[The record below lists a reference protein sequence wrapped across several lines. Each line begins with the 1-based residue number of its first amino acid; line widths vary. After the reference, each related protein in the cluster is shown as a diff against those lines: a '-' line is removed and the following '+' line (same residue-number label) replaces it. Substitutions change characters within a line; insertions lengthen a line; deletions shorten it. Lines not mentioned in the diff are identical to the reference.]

1 MLAIRPML
9 GTNAPKDL
17 STLHYPMY
25 LSPKLDGVRAI
36 VKDGVVYS
44 RSGKP
49 IPNKNVQRMYGHRH
63 GYDGELIYGSP
74 TDANV
79 YNKTVSAVMTE
90 DGPKV
95 NFYVFDYWDSTDT
108 YESRY
113 GWLYETVLSCGM
125 RLVPQYE
132 VTSEDDVIKY
142 EKVMLDL
149 GYEGVMLRNLNAVYK
164 HGRSTVK
171 EEGLLKVKRFIDSEA
186 TILDVHPLF
195 RNNNKA
201 KTDALGYTERST
213 CKDNLVATNL
223 LGSIIVK
230 DLYTDV
236 EFSIGSGFDEQTRI
250 DLWQQKDLL
259 IGKIV
264 KYKHFPVGEKDKP
277 RFPVFIGFRP
287 KEDIDERE
295 SIPST

>member
-1 MLAIRPML
+1 MEAIRPML

-17 STLHYPMY
+17 SMLHYPMY
-25 LSPKLDGVRAI
+25 LSPKLDGVRAV

-49 IPNKNVQRMYGHRH
+49 IPNKKVQQTYGHLQ

-90 DGPKV
+90 DGPEV
-95 NFYVFDYWDSTDT
+95 DFYVFDYWKSDAS
-108 YESRY
+108 YSFRY
-113 GWLYETVLSCGM
+113 DYLKSVIPYDVNLVVQHTVNN
-125 RLVPQYE
+125 
-132 VTSEDDVIKY
+132 EDDIATY
-142 EKVMLDL
+142 EKVYLGL
-149 GYEGVMLRNLNAVYK
+149 GYEGVMLRNPNAMYK

-171 EEGLLKVKRFIDSEA
+171 EEGLLKVKRFVDSEA
-186 TILDVHPLF
+186 IIINVTPLF
-195 RNNNKA
+195 RNTNEA

-213 CKDNLVATNL
+213 CKENMVQDNL
-223 LGSIIVK
+223 LGSITVK

-236 EFSIGSGFDEQTRI
+236 EFSIGSGFDSQARTE
-250 DLWQQKDLL
+250 LWQQKDEL
-259 IGKIV
+259 IGKVV

-277 RFPVFIGFRP
+277 RFPVFIGFRV
-287 KEDIDERE
+287 KEDMDEQA
-295 SIPST
+295 

>member
-1 MLAIRPML
+1 MSAIRPML

-36 VKDGVVYS
+36 VKNGVVYS

-49 IPNKNVQRMYGHRH
+49 IPNKNVQRMYGHYH

-90 DGPKV
+90 DGPQV
-95 NFYVFDYWDSTDT
+95 DFYAFDYWDSTHT
-108 YESRY
+108 YKSRHGY
-113 GWLYETVLSCGM
+113 LEEGIIYNM
-125 RLVPQYE
+125 YLVPQYE
-132 VTSEDDVIKY
+132 VASEDDVIKY

-149 GYEGVMLRNLNAVYK
+149 GYEGVMLRNPDAVYK
-164 HGRSTVK
+164 HGRSTIK

-186 TILDVHPLF
+186 TVLDVHPLF
-195 RNNNKA
+195 RNTNEA
-201 KTDALGYTERST
+201 KVDALGYTERST

-230 DLYTDV
+230 DLYTGI

-250 DLWQQKDLL
+250 DLWQQKDTL

-277 RFPVFIGFRP
+277 RFPVFIGFRA
-287 KEDIDERE
+287 KEDMDV
-295 SIPST
+295 S

>member
-1 MLAIRPML
+1 MEAIRPML
-9 GTNAPKDL
+9 GVNAPKDL
-17 STLHYPMY
+17 CALHYPMY
-25 LSPKLDGVRAI
+25 LSPKLDGVRAV

-49 IPNKNVQRMYGHRH
+49 IPNKKVQQTYGHLQ

-74 TDANV
+74 TDSNV

-90 DGPKV
+90 DGPDV
-95 NFYVFDYWDSTDT
+95 SFYIFDYWLSDAPYSFRYD
-108 YESRY
+108 YLESVIPY
-113 GWLYETVLSCGM
+113 DVNLIVQHTVNN
-125 RLVPQYE
+125 
-132 VTSEDDVIKY
+132 EDDIVTY
-142 EKVMLDL
+142 EKVYLGL
-149 GYEGVMLRNLNAVYK
+149 GYEGVMLRNPNAVYK

-171 EEGLLKVKRFIDSEA
+171 EEGLLKVKRFVDSEA
-186 TILDVHPLF
+186 IITNVTPLF
-195 RNNNKA
+195 RNTNEA

-213 CKDNLVATNL
+213 CKENMLATNL
-223 LGSIIVK
+223 LGSISVK
-230 DLYTDV
+230 DIYTDV

-250 DLWQQKDLL
+250 DLWQQKDSL

-287 KEDIDERE
+287 EEDMNGDKTNE
-295 SIPST
+295 T

>member
-1 MLAIRPML
+1 MTAIRPML
-9 GTNAPKDL
+9 GVNAPKDL
-17 STLHYPMY
+17 STLHYPIY

-49 IPNKNVQRMYGHRH
+49 IPNKNVQRMYGQYH
-63 GYDGELIYGSP
+63 GYDGELIYGKS

-90 DGPKV
+90 DGPEV
-95 NFYVFDYWDSTDT
+95 DFYVFDHWNCECDYKTRYEYLKSTT
-108 YESRY
+108 SYHTKLIS
-113 GWLYETVLSCGM
+113 
-125 RLVPQYE
+125 QYE
-132 VTSEDDVIKY
+132 AYSEDDVIKY

-149 GYEGVMLRNLNAVYK
+149 GYEGVMLRNPNAMYK

-186 TILDVHPLF
+186 VILDVHPLF
-195 RNNNKA
+195 RNTNEA
-201 KTDALGYTERST
+201 KVDALGYTERST

-250 DLWQQKDLL
+250 DLWQQKDSL
-259 IGKIV
+259 IGRVV

-287 KEDIDERE
+287 KEDMDEYK
-295 SIPST
+295 STSST

>member
-1 MLAIRPML
+1 MSAIRPML

-25 LSPKLDGVRAI
+25 LSPKLDGVRAV

-49 IPNKNVQRMYGHRH
+49 IPNKNVQRMYGHYH

-74 TDANV
+74 TDVNV

-90 DGPKV
+90 DGPQV
-95 NFYVFDYWDSTDT
+95 DFYVFDYWDSTGN
-108 YESRY
+108 YESRHGY
-113 GWLYETVLSCGM
+113 LKETTLYSMC
-125 RLVPQYE
+125 LVSQYE
-132 VTSEDDVIKY
+132 VASEDDVIKY
-142 EKVMLDL
+142 EKIMLDL
-149 GYEGVMLRNLNAVYK
+149 GYEGVMLRNPNAAYK

-186 TILDVHPLF
+186 IILDVHPLF
-195 RNNNKA
+195 RNNNEA
-201 KTDALGYTERST
+201 KIDALGYTERST
-213 CKDNLVATNL
+213 CKDNLVVTNL
-223 LGSIIVK
+223 LGSLIVK
-230 DLYTDV
+230 DLYTDI

-250 DLWQQKDLL
+250 NLWENKDNI
-259 IGKIV
+259 IGKII

-277 RFPVFIGFRP
+277 RFPVFIGFRV
-287 KEDIDERE
+287 KEDMDV
-295 SIPST
+295 S

>member
-1 MLAIRPML
+1 MSAIRPML

-17 STLHYPMY
+17 SALHYPMY

-36 VKDGVVYS
+36 VKNGVVYS

-49 IPNKNVQRMYGHRH
+49 IPNKNVQRMYGHYH

-90 DGPKV
+90 DGPQV
-95 NFYVFDYWDSTDT
+95 DFYAFDYWDSTYT
-108 YESRY
+108 YKSRHGY
-113 GWLYETVLSCGM
+113 LEEGIIYNM
-125 RLVPQYE
+125 YLVPQYE
-132 VTSEDDVIKY
+132 VASEDDVIKY

-149 GYEGVMLRNLNAVYK
+149 GYEGVMLRNPDAVYK
-164 HGRSTVK
+164 HGRSTIK

-186 TILDVHPLF
+186 TVLDVHPLF
-195 RNNNKA
+195 RNNNEA

-230 DLYTDV
+230 DLYTGI

-250 DLWQQKDLL
+250 GLWQQKDAL

-277 RFPVFIGFRP
+277 RFPVFIGFRA
-287 KEDIDERE
+287 KEDMDV
-295 SIPST
+295 S

>member
-1 MLAIRPML
+1 MTAIRPML
-9 GTNAPKDL
+9 GVNAPKDL

-49 IPNKNVQRMYGHRH
+49 IPNKKVQQAYGHLQ

-74 TDANV
+74 TDSNV

-90 DGPKV
+90 DGPDV
-95 NFYVFDYWDSTDT
+95 SFYVFDYWLSDAPYSF
-108 YESRY
+108 RY
-113 GWLYETVLSCGM
+113 DYLKSVIPYGVNLVIQHTVNN
-125 RLVPQYE
+125 
-132 VTSEDDVIKY
+132 EDEIATY
-142 EKVMLDL
+142 EKVYLGL
-149 GYEGVMLRNLNAVYK
+149 GYEGVMLRNPKAAYK

-186 TILDVHPLF
+186 AILDVRPLF
-195 RNNNKA
+195 RNTNEA

-230 DLYTDV
+230 DLYTDI

-250 DLWQQKDLL
+250 DLWQQKDSL
-259 IGKIV
+259 IGKVV

-287 KEDIDERE
+287 KEDMDE
-295 SIPST
+295 SSST

>member
-1 MLAIRPML
+1 MTAIRPML
-9 GTNAPKDL
+9 GVNAPKDL

-49 IPNKNVQRMYGHRH
+49 IPNKAVQEMYGYLH
-63 GYDGELIYGSP
+63 GLDGELICGNP
-74 TDANV
+74 TDKNV

-90 DGPKV
+90 DGSDDIS
-95 NFYVFDYWDSTDT
+95 FWVFDCWNIDSDYKT
-108 YESRY
+108 RY
-113 GWLYETVLSCGM
+113 
-125 RLVPQYE
+125 QYIE
-132 VTSEDDVIKY
+132 NNHRFIDLIEQWVVNSADDVVVF
-142 EKVMLDL
+142 EKSYLDQ
-149 GYEGVMLRNLNAVYK
+149 GYEGVMLRNPNAVYK

-195 RNNNKA
+195 RNNNEA

-250 DLWQQKDLL
+250 DLWQQKDSLV
-259 IGKIV
+259 GKIV

-287 KEDIDERE
+287 KEDMDEHK
-295 SIPST
+295 STSST

>member
-1 MLAIRPML
+1 MNAIRPML

-36 VKDGVVYS
+36 VKNGVVYS

-49 IPNKNVQRMYGHRH
+49 IPNKNVQRMYGHYH

-90 DGPKV
+90 DGPQV
-95 NFYVFDYWDSTDT
+95 DFYAFDYWDSTHT
-108 YESRY
+108 YKSRHGY
-113 GWLYETVLSCGM
+113 LEEGIIYNM
-125 RLVPQYE
+125 YLVPQYE
-132 VTSEDDVIKY
+132 VTSEDDIIRY

-149 GYEGVMLRNLNAVYK
+149 GYEGVMLRNPDAVYK

-186 TILDVHPLF
+186 VILDTHPLF
-195 RNNNKA
+195 KNTNEA
-201 KTDALGYTERST
+201 KVDALGYTERSS
-213 CKDNLVATNL
+213 CKENLVPTNL
-223 LGSIIVK
+223 LGSIVVK
-230 DLYTDV
+230 DLYTDI
-236 EFSIGSGFDEQTRI
+236 EFSIGSGFDEQTRLN
-250 DLWQQKDLL
+250 LWVNKDS
-259 IGKIV
+259 IVGKII

-287 KEDIDERE
+287 KEDIDVTK
-295 SIPST
+295 SN

>member
-1 MLAIRPML
+1 MSAIRPML

-36 VKDGVVYS
+36 VKNGVVYS

-49 IPNKNVQRMYGHRH
+49 IPNKNVQRMYGHYH

-90 DGPKV
+90 DGPQV
-95 NFYVFDYWDSTDT
+95 DFYAFDYWDSTHT
-108 YESRY
+108 YKSRY
-113 GWLYETVLSCGM
+113 GYLEEGIIYNM
-125 RLVPQYE
+125 YLVPQYE
-132 VTSEDDVIKY
+132 VASEDDVIKY
-142 EKVMLDL
+142 EKVMLDS
-149 GYEGVMLRNLNAVYK
+149 GYEGVMLRNPDAVYK
-164 HGRSTVK
+164 HGRSTIK

-186 TILDVHPLF
+186 TVLDVHPLF
-195 RNNNKA
+195 RNTNEA
-201 KTDALGYTERST
+201 KVDALGYTERST

-230 DLYTDV
+230 DLYTGI

-250 DLWQQKDLL
+250 DLWQQKDTL

-277 RFPVFIGFRP
+277 RFPVFIGFRA
-287 KEDIDERE
+287 KEDMDV
-295 SIPST
+295 S

>member
-1 MLAIRPML
+1 MAAIRPML
-9 GTNAPKDL
+9 GVNAPKDL

-49 IPNKNVQRMYGHRH
+49 IPNKNVQRMYGQYH
-63 GYDGELIYGSP
+63 GYDGELIYGSS

-90 DGPKV
+90 DGPEV
-95 NFYVFDYWDSTDT
+95 DFYVFDHWNYECDYKTRYEYLKSTT
-108 YESRY
+108 SYHTKLIS
-113 GWLYETVLSCGM
+113 
-125 RLVPQYE
+125 QYE
-132 VTSEDDVIKY
+132 ACSEDDVIKY

-149 GYEGVMLRNLNAVYK
+149 GYEGVMLRNPNAMYK

-195 RNNNKA
+195 RNTNEA
-201 KTDALGYTERST
+201 KVDALGYTERST

-250 DLWQQKDLL
+250 DLWQQKDSL
-259 IGKIV
+259 IGRVV

-277 RFPVFIGFRP
+277 RFPVFIGFRS
-287 KEDIDERE
+287 KEDMDEYK
-295 SIPST
+295 STSST

>member
-1 MLAIRPML
+1 MTAIRPML

-63 GYDGELIYGSP
+63 GYDGELIYGNP

-95 NFYVFDYWDSTDT
+95 NFYVFDYWDSTEI

-113 GWLYETVLSCGM
+113 GYLCETVLSCGM

-132 VTSEDDVIKY
+132 ITSEDDVIKY
-142 EKVMLDL
+142 EKIMLDL
-149 GYEGVMLRNLNAVYK
+149 GYEGVMLRNLNAAYK

-195 RNNNKA
+195 RNTNEA
-201 KTDALGYTERST
+201 KIDALGYTERST

-250 DLWQQKDLL
+250 DLWQQRDLL
-259 IGKIV
+259 IGRII

-277 RFPVFIGFRP
+277 RFPVFIGFRA
-287 KEDIDERE
+287 KEDMDV
-295 SIPST
+295 S

>member
-1 MLAIRPML
+1 MTAIRPML
-9 GTNAPKDL
+9 GVNAPADL

-49 IPNKNVQRMYGHRH
+49 IPNKNVQRMYGHYH
-63 GYDGELIYGSP
+63 GYDGELIYGNS

-90 DGPKV
+90 DGPEV
-95 NFYVFDYWDSTDT
+95 DFYVFDYWNCEGDYKTRYEYLKSTT
-108 YESRY
+108 SYHTKLISQNEAH
-113 GWLYETVLSCGM
+113 
-125 RLVPQYE
+125 
-132 VTSEDDVIKY
+132 SEDDIIKY
-142 EKVMLDL
+142 EKIMLDL
-149 GYEGVMLRNLNAVYK
+149 GYEGVMLRNPNAVYK

-195 RNNNKA
+195 RNTNEA

-250 DLWQQKDLL
+250 DLWQQKDSL

-287 KEDIDERE
+287 KEDMNE
-295 SIPST
+295 S

>member
-1 MLAIRPML
+1 MTAIRPML

-49 IPNKNVQRMYGHRH
+49 IPNKNVQRMYKHYH
-63 GYDGELIYGSP
+63 GYDGELIYGNP

-95 NFYVFDYWDSTDT
+95 DFYIFDYWDNTDI
-108 YESRY
+108 YDSRY
-113 GWLYETVLSCGM
+113 GYLYETVLSCGM
-125 RLVPQYE
+125 HLVPQYE
-132 VTSEDDVIKY
+132 VTSEDDIIKY
-142 EKVMLDL
+142 EKIMLDL
-149 GYEGVMLRNLNAVYK
+149 GYEGVMLRNPNAVYK
-164 HGRSTVK
+164 YGRSTVK

-195 RNNNKA
+195 RNNNEA

-213 CKDNLVATNL
+213 CKDNLIATNL
-223 LGSIIVK
+223 LGSIVVK
-230 DLYTDV
+230 DLHTDI

-250 DLWQQKDLL
+250 DLWHRKDSL

-287 KEDIDERE
+287 KEDMDE
-295 SIPST
+295 SSSTSST